1 MKITQKITFKENRIV
16 DIYFNDVNKYGVLS
30 PKEEL
35 ELILSYKDYGD
46 ELAKNK
52 LINHNLRFVI
62 SVSKKFQITS
72 SKVLLMDLI
81 SVGNQGLIKAIE
93 KFDHTKGFKFIT
105 YAVWWIRHYIMEY
118 IEKNANSIRI
128 SVTLLNNKRKINNL
142 LEKLFIETHN
152 EYTVNDL
159 FYMGLITEDELESYA
174 LYNEINLPS
183 SLDATLNNTEDFT
196 LSESISSKDSNFLEE
211 LLSKDHNKFIISNM
225 IKKSNLK
232 PKEIEVLECL
242 FGLNGK
248 EENNLYQI
256 GDKFNMTSERI
267 RQLKHSSISKIKFKF
282 KNVQNI
288 F

>member
-93 KFDHTKGFKFIT
+93 KFIYERRIGNIK
-105 YAVWWIRHYIMEY
+105 AVR
-118 IEKNANSIRI
+118 
-128 SVTLLNNKRKINNL
+128 
-142 LEKLFIETHN
+142 
-152 EYTVNDL
+152 
-159 FYMGLITEDELESYA
+159 
-174 LYNEINLPS
+174 NLPGHTS
-183 SLDATLNNTEDFT
+183 SSTGMTQV
-196 LSESISSKDSNFLEE
+196 
-211 LLSKDHNKFIISNM
+211 
-225 IKKSNLK
+225 IKTGDVINPQYKHD
-232 PKEIEVLECL
+232 
-242 FGLNGK
+242 G
-248 EENNLYQI
+248 NNLYRESCA
-256 GDKFNMTSERI
+256 GTCTSMFNPRWLEHYDAPAALI
-267 RQLKHSSISKIKFKF
+267 LAGIAQSKGINPVVNSKEF
-282 KNVQNI
+282 I
-288 F
+288 FSNFTEFQPI